1 MPGNESREVKGEEKC
16 CCWHYPNIPRN
27 SGQSRTI
34 LCPDYFTE
42 SKIGYGF
49 QQSDFLEVREKP
61 RDGPDSYQEA
71 PYFTW
76 LILFAKEPNQSHLL
90 WQHDHSF
97 LRGPRWNYWYLYST
111 YHCIRIDYLSL
122 LFILLWTIRR
132 ILFISFICLTIAI
145 TQWQIHWRYSINDI
159 AKQTD
164 AQMDSRLWG
173 SHLCPKW
180 WHN

>member
-1 MPGNESREVKGEEKC
+1 MPGNEPREVKGEEKW

-76 LILFAKEPNQSHLL
+76 LILFAKEPNQSHLFCDSMITVSSVVPAGTTDTFIAL
-90 WQHDHSF
+90 ITV
-97 LRGPRWNYWYLYST
+97 LGLIT
-111 YHCIRIDYLSL
+111 YHFSLSCYEQIEGSYLCL
-122 LFILLWTIRR
+122 LSNNSNYTVADTLEILNKW
-132 ILFISFICLTIAI
+132 
-145 TQWQIHWRYSINDI
+145 YS
-159 AKQTD
+159 QTNWCTN
-164 AQMDSRLWG
+164 R
-173 SHLCPKW
+173 
-180 WHN
+180 

>member
-1 MPGNESREVKGEEKC
+1 MPGNEPREVKGEEKW

-76 LILFAKEPNQSHLL
+76 LILFAKEPNQSHLFCDSMITVSSVVPAGTTDTFIAL
-90 WQHDHSF
+90 ITV
-97 LRGPRWNYWYLYST
+97 LGLIT
-111 YHCIRIDYLSL
+111 YHFSLSCYPCPASGPGQ
-122 LFILLWTIRR
+122 WGRRR
-132 ILFISFICLTIAI
+132 IQGTRLHVAPQVPRPQRLGPPLLSPLESCL
-145 TQWQIHWRYSINDI
+145 
-159 AKQTD
+159 
-164 AQMDSRLWG
+164 L
-173 SHLCPKW
+173 
-180 WHN
+180 